1 MFNLNCLSPLG
12 DEETLILLKKALAGD
27 EEAFNSLI
35 IHNVVLIYEI
45 MKTINYPQAK
55 QSLGFKFGIVGIIR
69 GISSFKLDQSKD
81 LNDFSK
87 YFSKYILKEINSS
100 LECTMDD
107 LLVILSNDDIVKDIY
122 DRFDIDKTEDLIV
135 DCEKESVKWHKN

>member
-45 MKTINYPQAK
+45 MKTINYPENK
-55 QSLGFKFGIVGIIR
+55 QKLGFKFGIIGIIR
-69 GISSFKLDQSKD
+69 GISGFKLDQ
-81 LNDFSK
+81 LEDFNK

-100 LECTMDD
+100 FKCTMDD
-107 LLVILSNDDIVKDIY
+107 LLVILSNDDMVKAVY
-122 DRFDIDKTEDLIV
+122 DRFDIDKTEDLIAT
-135 DCEKESVKWHKN
+135 CEKESIKWHKN